1 MDYCD
6 VLRGFATNLSI
17 VRKLIADLRK
27 FGNIITPC
35 PMKPGYYYLNKFWV
49 DETQFPGYGL
59 LRENFLLMLQLIF
72 TDENE
77 KKPIFLFDFQIFLK
91 FNKTKW
97 PEVL

>member
-1 MDYCD
+1 LDYCD
-6 VLRGFATNLSI
+6 VLRGFAKSLSI
-17 VRKLIADLRK
+17 VKKLLDDLRK

-49 DETQFPGYGL
+49 NETQFPGHTL
-59 LRENFLLMLQLIF
+59 LKENFLLMAQLIF

-77 KKPIFLFDFQIFLK
+77 TKPIFLYDFQIYAT

-97 PEVL
+97 PEV